1 MWQPPLKKPLRQRI
15 RDAGGFYLWAN
26 TTLIRIAGQA
36 QIGVGTQPRC
46 RSCGALK
53 QEHVLVHDGL
63 ACPDSTLV

>member
-15 RDAGGFYLWAN
+15 RDAGGFYLWVNAA
-26 TTLIRIAGQA
+26 LIRAAGPP

-53 QEHVLVHDGL
+53 YEHVLVDDGL
-63 ACPDSTLV
+63 GCPDSTPA